1 MHPAA
6 AALMRSSY
14 EEQLAHQI
22 NAAQVAAAQQQ
33 QEQLQR
39 QFLLERERL
48 AHLSALGAAHA
59 ASAHQASAA
68 QLLPQ
73 HEEFLRWR
81 PTVPRQDLSSDCS
94 ATARRC
100 SQQQQRERE
109 LKLRTLEEAARGGRP
124 PIN

>member
-59 ASAHQASAA
+59 ASAHPAAAASAA

-73 HEEFLRWR
+73 HEEFLRTYR
-81 PTVPRQDLSSDCS
+81 YP
-94 ATARRC
+94 
-100 SQQQQRERE
+100 QQR
-109 LKLRTLEEAARGGRP
+109 GGSY
-124 PIN
+124 

>member
-1 MHPAA
+1 MC
-6 AALMRSSY
+6 L
-14 EEQLAHQI
+14 LKFKI
-22 NAAQVAAAQQQ
+22 NAAQVAAQQ

-59 ASAHQASAA
+59 AASHQGAATAA

-81 PTVPRQDLSSDCS
+81 PTVPRQDLSSDCGAS
-94 ATARRC
+94 VRRC